1 MSQSSLPA
9 SLKDSQQNSVVK
21 ETERSRTNSVAKSQS
36 PAVQRA
42 PLLLSSIVAIAL
54 YDYTPI
60 ESEELEIK
68 EGDNLI
74 VLDDSD
80 SDWWLVKIVS
90 KKGGE
95 GLVPKTYIE
104 VFKFNAGSNSES

>member
-1 MSQSSLPA
+1 VVQKVQSKLVTS
-9 SLKDSQQNSVVK
+9 
-21 ETERSRTNSVAKSQS
+21 
-36 PAVQRA
+36 
-42 PLLLSSIVAIAL
+42 SSIVAIAL
-54 YDYTPI
+54 YDYTPL

-74 VLDDSD
+74 VLDDTD

-104 VFKFNAGSNSES
+104 VFKFNGRFKFRKLMLSLVLSLMKWPI